1 MPRVRMK
8 DVAEMAGVS
17 IKTVSNVVNGT
28 GIVTEQ
34 TRRTVEEALTAL
46 NYRVNASARLLRS
59 GRSGMVAVALP
70 ELDQPYFAE
79 LAAQFVAAAREHE
92 ITIVFNQTDGAADR
106 ERAVIDG
113 EGVHVFDGVVL
124 SAAALSTD
132 DLAERR
138 DTAPLVILGEQESES
153 PFPHVTI
160 ENEKVAATA
169 TGYLIERGCRRIG
182 VVGTQPSRVH
192 DTSDLRLRGYRTAL
206 AAAGLEID
214 TTLLGE
220 VEAYSRAE
228 GYRATLA
235 LLDSGVSI
243 DALFCFSD
251 LLAIGAL
258 RALRERGVDVPGQVS
273 VIGIDDIEE
282 GTFSSPR
289 LTTVRFSKREVAER
303 ALEQILDTSAEPP
316 SVGRTVVIPHEVLV
330 RDSVR

>member
-1 MPRVRMK
+1 MK
-8 DVAEMAGVS
+8 DVAARAGVS

-34 TRRTVEEALTAL
+34 TRRVVEDALQAL
-46 NYRVNASARLLRS
+46 NYRVNTSARLLRS
-59 GRSGMVAVALP
+59 GRSGLVAVALP

-79 LAAQFVAAAREHE
+79 LAAQFVAAARDRE
-92 ITIVFNQTDGAADR
+92 ITIVFNQTDGSPER

-113 EGVHVFDGVVL
+113 EGVHAFDGVVL
-124 SAAALSTD
+124 SATALSTTE
-132 DLAERR
+132 LVERR

-169 TGYLIERGCRRIG
+169 AGYLIDRGCRHIG
-182 VVGTQPSRVH
+182 VVGAQSSRAQ

-206 AAAGLEID
+206 TAAGLD
-214 TTLLGE
+214 VDPARLGE
-220 VEAYSRAE
+220 VESYSRSE

-235 LLDSGVSI
+235 LLDSGVEL
-243 DALFCFSD
+243 DALLCFSD

-258 RALRERGVDVPGQVS
+258 RALRERSVDVPGQVS

-303 ALEQILDTSAEPP
+303 ALEQIDRLASEPASP
-316 SVGRTVVIPHEVLV
+316 GTTVVIPHEILV